1 MFHQNECIKIENSI
15 YEKSNFLK
23 FDLIY
28 FTLRNLGGLIKIIL
42 KLKNNI
48 NNVSTGNINRIKS
61 EPIRDGIPANNKC
74 IK

>member
-1 MFHQNECIKIENSI
+1 MKMHKNENSI

-61 EPIRDGIPANNKC
+61 EPIRDGILANNKC
-74 IK
+74 IM